1 MKLAA
6 AITTLS
12 LLALA
17 SGKPIA
23 SPALG
28 DGTVNVAR
36 GDHCTND
43 ATFELVDESS
53 HFSVGKRAVPI
64 EHMDDPAVDKAVS
77 NDEARK
83 LWIRAVLG
91 AMDTDDGELVRRLAH
106 HSGVQQCDKV
116 NCPT

>member
-1 MKLAA
+1 MKLAT

-17 SGKPIA
+17 SGKPFA
-23 SPALG
+23 TPALG

-36 GDHCTND
+36 GDRHTND
-43 ATFELVDESS
+43 AIFELVDESS

-77 NDEARK
+77 NDEAR
-83 LWIRAVLG
+83 AVLG
-91 AMDTDDGELVRRLAH
+91 AMDTDDSELVRHLAQ